1 MQKIIPSLV
10 FATLTSSA
18 SAAWAW
24 PTAQISGVTYA
35 GPQVQGYAWKDQG
48 GGAWTKW
55 NSIAY
60 RDSNVGDLK
69 IARRSASSAS
79 PTWSAWSLETIDSAA
94 NDVGNGASIALDAD
108 GVEYVS
114 YVDSTGERLKVA
126 RRVGGGAGTC
136 FAGSNWDCDTL
147 VFGDVTDQTAIGLT
161 YDAATLQYTVHV
173 IFVKEAAGVYD
184 LWYARK
190 IGTGSWTTAWIREA
204 NSISL
209 APDALAF
216 TSGNL
221 PRVAYGESLEGIR
234 LSAFVGPAQGNWTT
248 STIDANG
255 AGPASLAI
263 RSFVQN
269 IAYRNPATGALRFAA
284 LNIFSGS
291 FVLSTVTSSAS
302 RISLA
307 LDDDLDPHISF
318 QEGGAAKRAVRK
330 SGTWTIDTADA
341 SAAGYGTSIKI
352 DTQLATDKA
361 LVSHTDG
368 FGHVKVS
375 AE

>member
-1 MQKIIPSLV
+1 MRRILQSLL
-10 FATLTSSA
+10 FATVTLTA
-18 SAAWAW
+18 AEAWAW
-24 PTAQISGVTYA
+24 PTTPISGVNYA
-35 GPQVQGYAWKDQG
+35 ESEVQGYAWKDQG
-48 GGAWTKW
+48 SGAWTKW
-55 NSIAY
+55 NSVAY

-69 IARRSASSAS
+69 IARRSATSAS
-79 PTWSAWSLETIDSAA
+79 PSWSAWSLETIDNSA
-94 NDVGNGASIALDAD
+94 NDVGRGASIAIDAD

-126 RRVGGGAGTC
+126 RRVGGGAGNC

-147 VFGDVTDQTAIGLT
+147 VFGGVTDQTAIGLT
-161 YDAATLQYTVHV
+161 FDAATLQHTVHV
-173 IFVKEAAGVYD
+173 IFVKEDAGVHD

-190 IGTGSWTTAWIREA
+190 IGTGSWTTAWIRET
-204 NSISL
+204 NNVWL

-234 LSAFVGPAQGNWTT
+234 LSVFVGPAQGNWTT

-255 AGPASLAI
+255 TGPASLAI

-269 IAYRNPATGALRFAA
+269 IAYRSATGDLRFAER
-284 LNIFSGS
+284 NIFTNS
-291 FVLSTVTSSAS
+291 FVLSTVTNTGHD
-302 RISLA
+302 ISLA

-318 QEGGAAKRAVRK
+318 GTAGAAKRAVRK

-352 DTQLATDKA
+352 DTQPAIDRA
-361 LVSHTDG
+361 LVVHDDG
-368 FGHVKVS
+368 FGHIKVS